1 MPIRVKLGEPLWRVV
16 GQRDVVV
23 ECDTAT
29 STIADVLLKL
39 CDYPGFQAAYQ
50 SHADGI
56 GPEYVLFLN
65 DKPLPASAAAMTS
78 CGEGDTLRI
87 ILPIAGGE

>member
-1 MPIRVKLGEPLWRVV
+1 MPIRVKLGEPLWRAV
-16 GQRDVVV
+16 GQREVAV
-23 ECDTAT
+23 ECAGPN

-39 CDYPGFQAAYQ
+39 CDYPGFQDAYQ
-50 SHADGI
+50 NHANGV

-65 DKPLPASAAAMTS
+65 DKPLPATAAASTE

>member
-1 MPIRVKLGEPLWRVV
+1 MPIRVKLGEPLWRTV
-16 GQRDVVV
+16 GQREVAV
-23 ECDTAT
+23 ECDTTT

-39 CDYPGFQAAYQ
+39 CEYPGFQAAYQ
-50 SHADGI
+50 RHADGI

-65 DKPLPASAAAMTS
+65 DKPLPAAAAALTS
-78 CGEGDTLRI
+78 CQEGDTLRI